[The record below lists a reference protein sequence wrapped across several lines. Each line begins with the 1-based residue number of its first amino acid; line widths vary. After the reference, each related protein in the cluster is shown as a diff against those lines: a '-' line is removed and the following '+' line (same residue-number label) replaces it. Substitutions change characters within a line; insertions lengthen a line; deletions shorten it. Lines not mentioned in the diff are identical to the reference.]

1 MSKAT
6 PYFLFDGNC
15 EEAMQF
21 YQKCFGGDVA
31 ITKVSES
38 PMKAQFA
45 PELQNRVVNSRLV
58 SDGIEFSASD
68 WLLPQRTRIEG
79 TATCA
84 YISEASYDRL
94 EHIFEQLSVG
104 ANQETL
110 DELRAMPF
118 GSYGALTDKY
128 GVRWMF
134 QGEGEA

>member
-21 YQKCFGGDVA
+21 YQKCFGGDLA
-31 ITKVSES
+31 ITKVNES
-38 PMKAQFA
+38 PMKAQFT
-45 PELQNRVVNSRLV
+45 PEQQNRVVNSRLV
-58 SDGIEFSASD
+58 SNGIEFSASD
-68 WLLPQRTRIEG
+68 WLLPQRARIEG

-84 YISEASYDRL
+84 YISEASYDEL
-94 EHIFEQLSVG
+94 KHIFEQLSIG

-134 QGEGEA
+134 QGEGKA

>member
-15 EEAMQF
+15 GEAMQF
-21 YQKCFGGDVA
+21 YQKCFGGDLA
-31 ITKVSES
+31 ITKVNES
-38 PMKAQFA
+38 PMKAQFT
-45 PELQNRVVNSRLV
+45 PEQQNRVVNSRLV
-58 SDGIEFSASD
+58 SNGIEFSASD
-68 WLLPQRTRIEG
+68 WLLPQRARIEG

-84 YISEASYDRL
+84 YISEASYDEL
-94 EHIFEQLSVG
+94 KHIFEQLSIG

-134 QGEGEA
+134 QGEGKA